1 MSKIIIKNETKHLT
15 DLDAIQ
21 YVLLVMQEGK
31 ISGSENKKQYC
42 YVTSWKSQDVLVYAY
57 LTKQGTDCFIVCNLQ
72 ETV

>member
-15 DLDAIQ
+15 DLDAVQ

-31 ISGSENKKQYC
+31 ISGSEAKKQYC

-57 LTKQGTDCFIVCNLQ
+57 LTKQGTDCFIVRNIQ
-72 ETV
+72 ESI